1 MQNISLTE
9 NVKEIINKLRIVAA
23 DSDACEI
30 YRNSIGWQ
38 YGGYKIEAQLNHLKD
53 ELEKKKKKKTKKSN
67 NCKVAEIKMVRFLKN
82 ANVINPTNNLILIP
96 VNGDALFGNA
106 TVIPDEGYYTDED
119 QRPLYGCGVD
129 VVIVI
134 LSRK

>member
-1 MQNISLTE
+1 MSFIDSLILLPRTNNTTTMQNISLTE

-53 ELEKKKKKKTKKSN
+53 ELEKKKKKKKSN
-67 NCKVAEIKMVRFLKN
+67 NVS
-82 ANVINPTNNLILIP
+82 
-96 VNGDALFGNA
+96 GALFL
-106 TVIPDEGYYTDED
+106 T
-119 QRPLYGCGVD
+119 
-129 VVIVI
+129 
-134 LSRK
+134 

>member
-9 NVKEIINKLRIVAA
+9 DVKEIINKLRIVAA
-23 DSDACEI
+23 DSEACEI

-38 YGGYKIEAQLNHLKD
+38 YGGYKIEAQLNHLKG
-53 ELEKKKKKKTKKSN
+53 ELEKKKKKKSN
-67 NCKVAEIKMVRFLKN
+67 NCKVVEIKMVRFLRN
-82 ANVINPTNNLILIP
+82 ANVVNPTNNLILIP
-96 VNGDALFGNA
+96 VNGDALFGNT

-129 VVIVI
+129 VIIVV